1 MAIGLLFFLAAAP
14 ASADDALVP
23 FVAEYD
29 VRYGNMA
36 VGTSRTQLSRSEGGW
51 AMESTSTASGLAR
64 IIAGGTLKQRSEF
77 ELLADGPRP
86 KAYSFDDGTRRT
98 GRDVALEFD
107 WSAGRVRGKA
117 ANEPVDVAAVEGLQ
131 DPASMQALVIA
142 RLRAGQEP
150 GTIAMIEKDLVKEYR
165 YTFLRR
171 ETLETAIGELETVV
185 YRSARDG
192 SSRETLTWHAPKLGF
207 ASVQA
212 QQKSG
217 DKRGFQT
224 YIRSFQ
230 AGN

>member
-1 MAIGLLFFLAAAP
+1 MAIGLLLFLAAAP